1 MDAPSR
7 CVAGPAWAALSP
19 CQGVLLANLLPQD
32 MESRH
37 LGACTGPILAR
48 LSGGTTFLERTS
60 WVIGMA
66 LTRGVRSGGCQ

>member
-7 CVAGPAWAALSP
+7 YVMGPMRAALSP

-37 LGACTGPILAR
+37 LGACTGPILA
-48 LSGGTTFLERTS
+48 GTPVRRHGVLGAHVLGH
-60 WVIGMA
+60 W
-66 LTRGVRSGGCQ
+66 RGSDPGR